1 MATGSAVIDFGAH
14 PGTNEASVSVTG
26 QTAITALSHAEAWLM
41 AEPSSN
47 HTVNDAAYAAA
58 LMALSCTV
66 PTAGVGFTINARSTE
81 KLQGQF
87 IVRWVWAS

>member
-1 MATGSAVIDFGAH
+1 MAIGSAVIDFGAY
-14 PGTNEASVSVTG
+14 PGSNEAGVTVTG
-26 QTAITALSHAEAWLM
+26 QTEITALSHAEAWLM

-47 HTVNDAAYAAA
+47 HTANDAAYAAA
-58 LMALSCTV
+58 LMALSCAI